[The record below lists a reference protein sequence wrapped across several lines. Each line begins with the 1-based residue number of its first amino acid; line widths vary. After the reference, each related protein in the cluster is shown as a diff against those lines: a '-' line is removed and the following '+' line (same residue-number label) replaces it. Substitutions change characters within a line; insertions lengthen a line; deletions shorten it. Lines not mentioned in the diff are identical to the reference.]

1 MYDNRRFLF
10 SLKTSDGF
18 SFTFNNSVGDPNT
31 VEKKKSPSQLRHD
44 QLRIGKFIQKKKET
58 GTPETVEKLTNSDI
72 LDDSVSKS
80 EVQYVTGE
88 WHKAPED
95 SKQFETLFKPTFTGV
110 EKLVNFQEE
119 IPTEAQKKENVTPFM
134 ATLKMKNGVKINFLT
149 NLENWPKGA
158 KNVRI
163 NLRASLK

>member
-1 MYDNRRFLF
+1 MAYIYIEKSVRNGSQTKLCYEWIIAKTFLYDNRRFLF
-10 SLKTSDGF
+10 SLKISDGF

-58 GTPETVEKLTNSDI
+58 GTPETVKKLTNSAI

-88 WHKAPED
+88 WHRAPED
-95 SKQFETLFKPTFTGV
+95 SKHFASLFQPTLMGV
-110 EKLVNFQEE
+110 EKIVNFQE
-119 IPTEAQKKENVTPFM
+119 
-134 ATLKMKNGVKINFLT
+134 
-149 NLENWPKGA
+149 
-158 KNVRI
+158 
-163 NLRASLK
+163 